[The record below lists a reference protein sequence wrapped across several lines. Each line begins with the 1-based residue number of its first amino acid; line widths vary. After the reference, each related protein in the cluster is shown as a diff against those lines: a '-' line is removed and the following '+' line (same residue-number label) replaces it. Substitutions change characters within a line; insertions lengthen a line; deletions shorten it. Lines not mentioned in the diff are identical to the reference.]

1 MDLGDIG
8 VDELAGPAARS
19 PSPFREGD
27 RLAEAED
34 PALATPSAADSTGT
48 TDKSDDSAVKAG
60 ETLAARIAK
69 LKAEQN
75 ALIEQKK
82 RTSKDLKN
90 AERKRRRLKVKA
102 RTLSHD
108 DLLQLLQMR
117 SDGSAENTTGSS
129 SSDKKPTKS
138 SGSKSG

>member
-90 AERKRRRLKVKA
+90 AERKRRRLKAKA

-117 SDGSAENTTGSS
+117 SDGSAENSSGSS

>member
-1 MDLGDIG
+1 M
-8 VDELAGPAARS
+8 
-19 PSPFREGD
+19 
-27 RLAEAED
+27 
-34 PALATPSAADSTGT
+34 
-48 TDKSDDSAVKAG
+48 
-60 ETLAARIAK
+60 AARIAK

-90 AERKRRRLKVKA
+90 AERKRRRLKAKA

-117 SDGSAENTTGSS
+117 SDGSTENSTGSS